1 MKTIHKFS
9 AIAILAIIVIS
20 TGCGGKRSPGH
31 VYMPDMAYS
40 RTYEAY
46 DLLDS
51 MKFTGDVNDKGG
63 KIFFN
68 AKPVEGTIK
77 RGDLFPYTLPND
89 SIGYKMSA
97 TIANPIGGISAAD
110 MAEAGR
116 LYNINCAVCHGA
128 KGKADGPMSGKVG
141 GIVDLTGP
149 QYIALAD
156 GTIFHVMTYGKNNM
170 GSYASQL
177 TKEQRWKIVKYV
189 RTLQGVGA
197 AKADTTAK
205 AAAATV
211 PAVKVDTTATAKK

>member
-1 MKTIHKFS
+1 MKKITI
-9 AIAILAIIVIS
+9 ILALIS
-20 TGCGGKRSPGH
+20 VTVGTAMVGCGSKRTPGR

-51 MKFTGDVNDKGG
+51 TKFTGDIYNKGG
-63 KIFFN
+63 NQIFFN
-68 AKPVEGTIK
+68 AMPVHGTIK

-89 SIGYKMSA
+89 SNGYKMSA
-97 TIANPIGGISAAD
+97 TIPNPIGEISAAD

-116 LYNINCAVCHGA
+116 LFNINCAVCHGA
-128 KGKADGPMSGKVG
+128 KGKANGPMSGKVG
-141 GIVDLTGP
+141 GIVDITLD
-149 QYIALAD
+149 QYKALGD

-189 RTLQGVGA
+189 RTLQGAGA
-197 AKADTTAK
+197 AATTDSTAK
-205 AAAATV
+205 APVKADSTATV
-211 PAVKVDTTATAKK
+211 KK

>member
-1 MKTIHKFS
+1 MKTINKFS
-9 AIAILAIIVIS
+9 AIAVAAIIVIAS
-20 TGCGGKRSPGH
+20 SCGDNKRSPGS

-51 MKFTGDVNDKGG
+51 LKFTGDINSKGG

-68 AKPVEGTIK
+68 AKPVAGTIK

-89 SIGYKMSA
+89 SNGYKMSA
-97 TIANPIGGISAAD
+97 AVPNPIGELNATD

-116 LYNINCAVCHGA
+116 LYNINCGVCHGA
-128 KGKADGPMSGKVG
+128 KGKANGPMSGKVG
-141 GIVDLTGP
+141 GIVDITLP
-149 QYIALAD
+149 QYVALGD

-177 TKEQRWKIVKYV
+177 TKEQRWKVVKYV
-189 RTLQGVGA
+189 RTLQGVG
-197 AKADTTAK
+197 TK
-205 AAAATV
+205 AAADSTNKTAA
-211 PAVKVDTTATAKK
+211 PAAAADSAATAKK

>member
-1 MKTIHKFS
+1 MKTIKIFS
-9 AIAILAIIVIS
+9 AIAVTAVIVIAS
-20 TGCGGKRSPGH
+20 SSCGNKRSPGR

-51 MKFTGDVNDKGG
+51 TKFTGDVNDKGL

-68 AKPVEGTIK
+68 AKPVAGTIK

-89 SIGYKMSA
+89 SNGYKLSA
-97 TIANPIGGISAAD
+97 TVVNPIGQISAAD
-110 MAEAGR
+110 LAEAGR

-128 KGKADGPMSGKVG
+128 KGKANGPMAGKVG

-149 QYIALAD
+149 QYVALAD

-177 TKEQRWKIVKYV
+177 TREQRWKIVKYV
-189 RTLQGVGA
+189 RTLQGGGVPA
-197 AKADTTAK
+197 AADSSAKATA
-205 AAAATV
+205 A
-211 PAVKVDTTATAKK
+211 PADSAATAKK

>member
-1 MKTIHKFS
+1 MKTIKIFS
-9 AIAILAIIVIS
+9 AIAVTATIVIAAS
-20 TGCGGKRSPGH
+20 SCGNKRSPGR

-68 AKPVEGTIK
+68 AKPVAGTIK

-97 TIANPIGGISAAD
+97 TVANPIGEMSAAD

-128 KGKADGPMSGKVG
+128 KGKANGPMSGKVG
-141 GIVDLTGP
+141 GIVDLTLD
-149 QYIALAD
+149 QYKALGD

-189 RTLQGVGA
+189 RTLQGSGAAATADTSKAKTAAPA
-197 AKADTTAK
+197 AKADT
-205 AAAATV
+205 AAM
-211 PAVKVDTTATAKK
+211 AKK

>member
-1 MKTIHKFS
+1 MKTIKIFS
-9 AIAILAIIVIS
+9 AIAVTATIVIAAS
-20 TGCGGKRSPGH
+20 SCGSKRSPGR

-51 MKFTGDVNDKGG
+51 MKFTGDVNNKGG

-68 AKPVEGTIK
+68 AKPVAGTIK

-97 TIANPIGGISAAD
+97 TVANPIGEMSAAD

-128 KGKADGPMSGKVG
+128 KGKANGPMSGKVG
-141 GIVDLTGP
+141 GIVDLTLD
-149 QYIALAD
+149 QYKALGD

-189 RTLQGVGA
+189 RTLQGTGGAATAATDTTKAAATA
-197 AKADTTAK
+197 AKADTA
-205 AAAATV
+205 
-211 PAVKVDTTATAKK
+211 ATAKK